1 MQVSHRNL
9 ITGMQVEEPRSLITL
24 AIHLRATIYWVLTGF
39 SWNTLHTCLFLLLK
53 LAFPIVCSYL
63 TGSEHGF
70 SAICGPF
77 GVDAPPDAY
86 TEDSAHSQF
95 PCFAH
100 SWVSENRTLP
110 WGPGNPDHLSGQDW
124 ALTSAGGAEGEAV
137 CASIFRSVRWKQC
150 L

>member
-1 MQVSHRNL
+1 
-9 ITGMQVEEPRSLITL
+9 MQVEEPRSLITL

-53 LAFPIVCSYL
+53 LAFSIVWSYL
-63 TGSEHGF
+63 TDSEHGF

-77 GVDAPPDAY
+77 GGDAPTDAY

-100 SWVSENRTLP
+100 SWVSENCTLP
-110 WGPGNPDHLSGQDW
+110 WGQSSPILGPGNPDHLSGQDW
-124 ALTSAGGAEGEAV
+124 ALNSAGEAEGETV
-137 CASIFRSVRWKQC
+137 CASIFRSMCWKQC